1 MADQIRKHETGATEL
16 QTDAAVWNAIRY
28 LDSPTDYREYLR
40 GPLQQSDFVLLDND
54 SGQVW
59 GTLRDVAVITFLV
72 SIIVLL
78 LLRT

>member
-1 MADQIRKHETGATEL
+1 MADQSRKHATGETER
-16 QTDAAVWNAIRY
+16 QIDAAVWNAIHY
-28 LDSPTDYREYLR
+28 LDSSTDYREYLH
-40 GPLQQSDFVLLDND
+40 GPLPSSDFVLLANN

>member
-1 MADQIRKHETGATEL
+1 MADQIRKHEMSEAEW
-16 QTDAAVWNAIRY
+16 QTDVSVWNAIRY

-40 GPLQQSDFVLLDND
+40 GPLPQSDFVLLDDN

-59 GTLRDVAVITFLV
+59 GTLRDLAVITFLV

>member
-1 MADQIRKHETGATEL
+1 MADQIRKHATGETEG
-16 QTDAAVWNAIRY
+16 QTDAFVWNAIRY
-28 LDSPTDYREYLR
+28 LDSPTDYRESLR
-40 GPLQQSDFVLLDND
+40 GPLPQSDFVLLDNN